1 MLFLHFQSTFGELGP
16 NSCLVGT
23 YYFYTAGGDPTKA
36 RKQAEA
42 DAKRVGNKTL
52 DGAEAVGDK
61 IDSAYDIAKSR
72 VDSSFKSTKST
83 LENEYNKEKKEI
95 GKQVEVTHPPFSP
108 HRGVLAMLAFG
119 ILSHVAV
126 WWRHLF

>member
-1 MLFLHFQSTFGELGP
+1 L
-16 NSCLVGT
+16 LVGA
-23 YYFYTAGGDPTKA
+23 YYFYTAGGDATKA
-36 RKQAEA
+36 RRQAEV

-61 IDSAYDIAKSR
+61 IDNAYDTAKSR

-95 GKQVEVTHPPFSP
+95 GKQVEVTNPPLPHPLRE
-108 HRGVLAMLAFG
+108 HRDVCAFG
-119 ILSHVAV
+119 IHSHVAV
-126 WWRHLF
+126 WWWHLF